1 MPQSAI
7 SLLAPA
13 MQKWTADQHWAKLRP
28 IQEKAIPVIL
38 RGGSDVI
45 ISAATASGK
54 TEAAF
59 LPIGSLL
66 ITKPA
71 SSLGALCL
79 SPLKALINN
88 QAERLAGIFRD
99 TGVPVTAWHGDA
111 GWETK
116 RNFLECPRGILLITP
131 ESLETLLMRHNTWC
145 RAAFSDLRC
154 VVIDEF
160 HDFLSGERGWQTQ
173 SLLKRMQHLLQAEP
187 AERLLSG
194 LLNKR
199 VGQTLVKRNGKLPAT
214 GKGRLPLR
222 RHR

>member
-88 QAERLAGIFRD
+88 QAERLAGISGTRAFPSLP
-99 TGVPVTAWHGDA
+99 GTATPA
-111 GWETK
+111 GKPNGTFGMSA
-116 RNFLECPRGILLITP
+116 RHSAHHPGIP
-131 ESLETLLMRHNTWC
+131 
-145 RAAFSDLRC
+145 
-154 VVIDEF
+154 
-160 HDFLSGERGWQTQ
+160 
-173 SLLKRMQHLLQAEP
+173 
-187 AERLLSG
+187 
-194 LLNKR
+194 
-199 VGQTLVKRNGKLPAT
+199 
-214 GKGRLPLR
+214 
-222 RHR
+222 